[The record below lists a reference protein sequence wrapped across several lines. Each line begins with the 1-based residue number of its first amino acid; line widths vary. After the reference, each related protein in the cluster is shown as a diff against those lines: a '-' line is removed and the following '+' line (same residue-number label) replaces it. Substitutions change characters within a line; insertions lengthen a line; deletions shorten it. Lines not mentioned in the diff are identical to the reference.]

1 MSLPLIT
8 SSKPLLPLL
17 LTECLCPPKILVKI
31 LPSNVMV
38 LRDGAFGRQLG
49 HEVGVPKNEISV
61 PIIRDMRDRAFSL
74 SAM

>member
-49 HEVGVPKNEISV
+49 HEGGLLMHRVRTLTKKTTQNYLGP
-61 PIIRDMRDRAFSL
+61 
-74 SAM
+74 SAI